1 MGEKIKKFE
10 QVRLD
15 ADGARKAFP
24 SKITPYIEC
33 LMPSSEPIRKMYT
46 KTEEEEVK
54 SESKATDFFSGKEPG
69 LGCIDRV
76 YEDRVALKVT
86 GECFAHCRYCIRSFV
101 KSTKDANPSKE
112 ELDMAIKYL
121 KQHSEINQ
129 VLITGGEPILS
140 NNIFYL
146 LHELDDIKHIRLIRV
161 AARVF
166 AQDPGFVTDELADR
180 LSNYNKAGRPLNLN
194 VCFNHPDE
202 LTTEAVCA
210 VQKVIQR
217 GIHLR
222 NQTVLLRGINA
233 TINAQL
239 NLARLLVENNIQPY
253 YLFHCYPT
261 IGKDQLRTTVQQ
273 GLDIIR
279 ELNAYSGT
287 LIPHY
292 AIASDIGK
300 IRLSFDK
307 KLEYSADRKNVIL
320 ETPYKAERYRRYTNN
335 NTLPD
340 GYYVDSSGFIVAVYP
355 DGKD

>member
-1 MGEKIKKFE
+1 MSKKIKKNE
-10 QVRLD
+10 KVRLNVD
-15 ADGARKAFP
+15 SASKAFP
-24 SKITPYIEC
+24 SKITPYIER
-33 LMPSSEPIRKMYT
+33 LMPVSEPIRKMYA
-46 KTEEEEVK
+46 KTEEEIK
-54 SESKATDFFSGKEPG
+54 SESKATDFFNGKEHG

-86 GECFAHCRYCIRSFV
+86 GECFAHCRYCIRSFI

-112 ELDMAIKYL
+112 EIDIAIKYL
-121 KQHSEINQ
+121 EQRPEINQ

-140 NNIFYL
+140 NNLFYL
-146 LHELDDIKHIRLIRV
+146 LNKLDSIAHIRLIRV

-166 AQDPGFVTDELADR
+166 AQNPRFVTDELADR
-180 LSNYNKAGRPLNLN
+180 LSSYNKAGRPLNLN
-194 VCFNHPDE
+194 ICFNHPDE
-202 LTTEAVCA
+202 FTPEAICA
-210 VQKVIQR
+210 VQTIVQR
-217 GIHLR
+217 GIRLR
-222 NQTVLLRGINA
+222 NQTVLLRGIND
-233 TINAQL
+233 TIDAQL
-239 NLARLLVENNIQPY
+239 SLARLLVENNTQPY

-261 IGKDQLRTTVQQ
+261 IGKDHLRTTVQK

-292 AIASDIGK
+292 TIASDIGK

-307 KLEYSADRKNVIL
+307 KLEYSTDRKNVIL

-335 NTLPD
+335 NALPN
-340 GYYVDSSGFIVAVYP
+340 GYYVDASGFIVAIYP